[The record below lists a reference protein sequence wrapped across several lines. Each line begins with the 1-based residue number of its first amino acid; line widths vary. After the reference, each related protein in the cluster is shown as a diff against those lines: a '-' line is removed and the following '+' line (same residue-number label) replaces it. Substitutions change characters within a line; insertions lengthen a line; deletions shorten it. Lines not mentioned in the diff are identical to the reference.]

1 MILRCI
7 LSFLFNKVF
16 FQPIEN
22 MTVFEV
28 ECEVGGYYPDYIDW
42 PDCEDPNPPN
52 CTDFPAAPPGVPISI
67 VEAVPQKP
75 GGFVLYQCNDSSQT
89 STLGDVIQV
98 IIQKEVS
105 FCIFIESK
113 KQPVLNCCNL
123 KKYVMNECVFL
134 FIF

>member
-1 MILRCI
+1 
-7 LSFLFNKVF
+7 
-16 FQPIEN
+16 

-75 GGFVLYQCNDSSQT
+75 GGFVLYKCNDSSQA

-98 IIQKEVS
+98 IIQNEVS
-105 FCIFIESK
+105 FCIFTESK
-113 KQPVLNCCNL
+113 NQPVLNSCSSGFKVYYEQVRVPLQFFL
-123 KKYVMNECVFL
+123 KKLKLSNYFV
-134 FIF
+134 